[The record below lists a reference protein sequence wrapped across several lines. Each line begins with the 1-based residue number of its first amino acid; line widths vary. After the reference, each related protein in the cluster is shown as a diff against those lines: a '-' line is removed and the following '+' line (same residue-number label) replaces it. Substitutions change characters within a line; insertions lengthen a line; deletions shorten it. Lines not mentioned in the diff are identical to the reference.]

1 VTVLRSDL
9 MVALNDAI
17 VACREAADQH
27 RTGAEACGEDTAC
40 ATFTALAKRREQA
53 ADRLAQFVIA
63 AHDIPNAPAAERE
76 LLAGAFSRTKAA
88 LMPDT
93 LHSLAADSRIR
104 EESVATAVGTAL
116 AQGAEGELR
125 LALQA
130 LAQDIVRGLESL
142 NRLAPEPA

>member
-1 VTVLRSDL
+1 MIVLRSDL

-27 RTGAEACGEDTAC
+27 RTGAEACGEDAAC
-40 ATFTALAKRREQA
+40 AIFTGLAQRREHA

-63 AHDIPNAPAAERE
+63 AHDIPNAPAAEKE
-76 LLAGAFSRTKAA
+76 LLAGVFSRTKAA
-88 LMPDT
+88 LMSDT
-93 LHSLAADSRIR
+93 LHSLAADSRAR
-104 EESVATAVGTAL
+104 EESVATAVGLAL
-116 AQGAEGELR
+116 AQGAEDDLR

-130 LAQDIVRGLESL
+130 LAEDVARGLERL